1 MLDDDPRLVAFMQ
14 EVGKRNGG
22 RVFQP
27 KRGSLGEYVVE
38 DYLSA
43 RRGKRRAG

>member
-1 MLDDDPRLVAFMQ
+1 MLDDDPRLVSFMQ
-14 EVGKRNGG
+14 ELAKRNGG

-27 KRGSLGEYVVE
+27 KRGALGEFVVE
-38 DYLSA
+38 DYLSS